1 MEPVSLTIEA
11 RSGTGKGEARKL
23 RARGLVPGVFYGPGA
38 QPVGVA
44 VTPKA
49 LTQALTTA
57 HRRNALLRFDLDGQQ
72 HLAMVKEVQV
82 HPVTRQVRHFDL
94 YKVALDRPVQT
105 RVPLLTE
112 GRAKG
117 VIAGGEIS
125 VVFRELPVRSTPDK
139 VPAMIQVDV
148 TNMELGD
155 AIKVKDLKLPEGVEI
170 ALPSERNLIS
180 CAEPRKRPVEEEGA
194 PGAEGAAAAGG
205 AAPAASAA
213 S

>member
-1 MEPVSLTIEA
+1 MEPVTLTIEA
-11 RSGTGKGEARKL
+11 RSETGKGNARKL

-38 QPVGVA
+38 APVGVA
-44 VTPKA
+44 MAPKA

-57 HRRNALLRFDLDGQQ
+57 HRRNVLLRFDLGGQQ

-82 HPVTRQVRHFDL
+82 HPVSRQVRHFDL
-94 YKVALDRPVQT
+94 YKVSLDQAVQA

-117 VIAGGEIS
+117 VIAGGEIT
-125 VVFRELPVRSTPDK
+125 VVFRDLPVRAAPDK
-139 VPAMIQVDV
+139 LPAVIQFDV

-170 ALPSERNLIS
+170 TLPAERSLIT
-180 CAEPRKRPVEEEGA
+180 CAEPRKRPTEEEAAGT
-194 PGAEGAAAAGG
+194 EGAAAAGG
-205 AAPAASAA
+205 AAPAAPAA
-213 S
+213 G